1 MVEDRIYVDRGG
13 IDAGTAALLK
23 DNNDPMWA
31 MMANGGINNW
41 ASNPFIYLVFLMMF
55 GRNGFWGNDGNGG
68 LQRAEIQN
76 QISALSS
83 QMADN
88 QNSNLLMDA
97 IKGNSTAIGQ
107 LASNLNCDFNTLNQS
122 ICCVKSAIDSVAAN
136 VGFSAERV
144 INAVNMGDCGII
156 TAVKD
161 CCCNTQKEII
171 KMGYENQLANC
182 NQTNTLTTA
191 INAVNTGLE
200 RGFSNLAFE
209 TQSQTCQILNA
220 GNANTQRIIDTLN
233 NHWNA
238 DLQQRYND
246 ARLELSQKN
255 QNEYLIAQ
263 LKTTAAA

>member
-23 DNNDPMWA
+23 DNNEPMWA

-161 CCCNTQKEII
+161 CCCSTQKEII
-171 KMGYENQLANC
+171 KMGYEHPLAYC
-182 NQTNTLTTA
+182 NQSNPVTTA
-191 INAVNTGLE
+191 ITAVHTGLE